1 MISRLQMTD
10 GQRRQLGESLLTE
23 VRWREYSTDVR
34 KFIREC
40 VNIRVVDG
48 SGVGGK
54 RLLDLYPYQDEFI
67 DLILSERYVLSLKAR
82 QLGFTTVTVAYAL
95 WLLMFK
101 PGGAT
106 VLMMSKSQDDANK
119 NLAML
124 DQMYRMLP
132 EWVRLRGPKPEGQ
145 AKTEKAWRH
154 SDGGVSRIR
163 SLPPTTTTGAGE
175 TADLVILDEFDLYM
189 NAEPSAVWNTIEP
202 TTLAAASNPLSRGA
216 VCVVV
221 STPRTP
227 DGVFAR
233 MYKSGRARGGPGEG
247 RFATLFVPATE
258 NRFLWTDGAF
268 DERKYDAIAEEKRAL
283 GKPWLIYSEYP
294 LSDTE
299 AFRKSGRAR
308 FQELPELDE
317 CVPPIARGELGDS
330 VQAGELL
337 FQPSSGG
344 RLQLFEMPRDDRF
357 YVLSVDPS
365 HGIGED
371 ATVGTVL
378 SFDDAG
384 DPYVVAVWSSST
396 TEQHEAAPA
405 LFRLGRFFHGWQSE
419 ALLVFD
425 AAGGHGELMMHVWRS
440 MGYANFYTYIPKSA
454 RRGRA
459 SARFGITTSGT
470 SGLRTMMLDKLSEVL
485 PSLGNV
491 YVSLLDELTTFVVFP
506 DGRAAA
512 DRGCHDDHVMAL
524 AMGVWVLSER
534 FRSSPAPVAATVGT
548 SVSDDGTASLA
559 GYLDDQAKLVKH
571 RERVDRQ
578 RLARMA
584 RVASRRRK

>member
-1 MISRLQMTD
+1 MISRLELTD

-23 VRWREYSTDVR
+23 VRWRAYATDVR
-34 KFIREC
+34 KFISEC
-40 VNIRVVDG
+40 VFIRVVDG
-48 SGVGGK
+48 SGVGGR
-54 RLLDLYPYQDEFI
+54 RLLDLYPYQDEF
-67 DLILSERYVLSLKAR
+67 LELMTSERYVLSLKAR

-154 SDGGVSRIR
+154 QDGGVSRIR

-233 MYKSGRARGGPGEG
+233 MYKSGRRGGGQGEG

-308 FQELPELDE
+308 FQELPEPDE
-317 CVPPIARGELGDS
+317 CSVPVARGDVHDNATGLM
-330 VQAGELL
+330 
-337 FQPSSGG
+337 FQPSADG
-344 RLQLFEMPRDDRF
+344 RLQVFEMPREDRF

-371 ATVGTVL
+371 ATVGTVV

-384 DPYVVAVWSSST
+384 DPYVCAVWSSAT
-396 TEQHEAAPA
+396 TEQHEAAPF
-405 LFRLGRFFHGWQSE
+405 LFRLGRWFHGWQSE

-440 MGYANFYTYIPKSA
+440 MGYGNFYTYVPKSA

-470 SGLRTMMLDKLSEVL
+470 SGLRSMMLDRLSEVL
-485 PSLGNV
+485 PRLGHV
-491 YVSLLDELTTFVVFP
+491 YLALLDELTTFVVFP
-506 DGRAAA
+506 DGKAAA

-534 FRSSPAPVAATVGT
+534 FRSAPAPVGVTGGKPV
-548 SVSDDGTASLA
+548 VEDGVASL
-559 GYLDDQAKLVKH
+559 GEYLRQQHDVVRS
-571 RERVDRQ
+571 RERSDRK
-578 RLARMA
+578 RLARMS
-584 RVASRRRK
+584 RTVSRRRK